1 MGVCITV
8 SDNGV
13 GFKDDMVVDFPML
26 DSSKRVRPGM
36 GLRYV
41 ITKLRHMFGDDYSF
55 SVESAPWLRGQDRNG
70 HAGCTA

>member
-1 MGVCITV
+1 M

-55 SVESAPWLRGQDRNG
+55 SVESAP
-70 HAGCTA
+70 GCGARIAMDMPAVPLKEGNRE